1 MPFSVSAGVVWN
13 TGSASCLSP
22 HWRLDGF
29 YSHDQD
35 HSLNS
40 SGRYARESGVAP
52 RGTIGLNTGFRM
64 YAQLC
69 YSWTFPTRYSDR
81 GCFGK
86 CCMWNPGIEPCFG
99 THVESGTFV
108 SSAVIDASVL
118 TSSYDMPYFYQTF
131 HQLLIARKEAN
142 VVGILTGF
150 LWRQL
155 TASEVQMIKKKSG
168 N

>member
-1 MPFSVSAGVVWN
+1 MLFACPHIGVWV
-13 TGSASCLSP
+13 G
-22 HWRLDGF
+22 

-64 YAQLC
+64 HVQLC
-69 YSWTFPTRYSDR
+69 CSWTFSTRYSDR

-86 CCMWNPGIEPCFG
+86 CCMWKGTEPCFE
-99 THVESGTFV
+99 THGESGTLV
-108 SSAVIDASVL
+108 SSAMIDASVL

-131 HQLLIARKEAN
+131 HQLLTARKEAN
-142 VVGILTGF
+142 VVWILTGF